1 VTLLR
6 LGLRSHLGGGL
17 AITAIGVVNMLGQ
30 TLGYAQVGGRTTA
43 ERAIFAQQM
52 ELLGRQLTY
61 LLPVPRELDTL
72 AGYLDWRGIGIMPV
86 ILGFWAVVAASGA
99 GRGDE
104 ERGLVEEWTAAGV
117 GRVHYVLSRAA
128 AFGMI
133 GVVVLTATVAA
144 AALGAVAAGEPIA
157 PVALAAQG
165 IAMLALLL
173 CCYAIGLFCAQLVA
187 TRRGAAGVAGAVLLT
202 AFLVNSAARAGA
214 LEELRWISPFWAYD
228 QSHPLLRVGRLD
240 GGATAALVVAA
251 LAFLALAAAAF
262 RARDLG
268 AELFRGRARPQPATR
283 NPSRDPLLAIPVLAQ
298 LDQQRVWIALWM
310 AAIAAVAIFLISM
323 TRVVVDAL
331 MATPTLRA
339 YVERAGLD
347 SSYASFI
354 GLIWL
359 STLLLLISL
368 YAIAQVSAWAADDAE
383 GRLEIVLAQPV
394 SRMRIVVERLLS
406 LLAGSALVV
415 GAGATATIAAVS
427 AVGIALDAGRF
438 VLASALALVVVLAFS
453 GLGAAGVAWRPRL
466 AVAALAAIAVTGYF
480 LEQFAPLFD
489 WPRWV
494 ADLSLYALYGQPLSR
509 EVDWIRIAA
518 LAGVGVGGAAVA
530 VRAMQRRDV
539 GR

>member
-17 AITAIGVVNMLGQ
+17 AITAIGVVNMLAQ
-30 TLGYAQVGGRTTA
+30 TLGYAQLGGRTPL

-61 LLPVPRELDTL
+61 LLPLPRELDTL
-72 AGYLDWRGIGIMPV
+72 AGYLDWRGIGFMPV
-86 ILGFWAVVAASGA
+86 VLGFWAVVAASGA

-104 ERGLVEEWTAAGV
+104 ERGLVEQWTAAGV
-117 GRVHYVLSRAA
+117 GRLRYVASRAA
-128 AFGMI
+128 AFALVGM
-133 GVVVLTATVAA
+133 VVLTATIAA
-144 AALGAVAAGEPIA
+144 AALGAAAAGEPISTT
-157 PVALAAQG
+157 ALAAQG
-165 IAMLALLL
+165 LAMLTLLL

-187 TRRGAAGVAGAVLLT
+187 TRRGAAALAGAVLLT

-214 LEELRWISPFWAYD
+214 LEGLRWLSPFWAHD
-228 QSHPLLRVGRLD
+228 QSHPLLRAGRLD
-240 GGATAALVVAA
+240 GGATAALLVVA
-251 LAFLALAAAAF
+251 LAFLALAAAGF

-268 AELFRGRARPQPATR
+268 AELFRGRARPQPATVR
-283 NPSRDPLLAIPVLAQ
+283 PSSDPLLAIPVLAQ
-298 LDQQRVWIALWM
+298 LDQQRVSIALWM
-310 AAIAAVAIFLISM
+310 AAVAAVAAFLISM

-354 GLIWL
+354 GLIGL

-368 YAIAQVSAWAADDAE
+368 YAIAQVSGWAADDAE

-394 SRMRIVVERLLS
+394 SRTRVVGERLVS
-406 LLAGSALVV
+406 VLAGSALVV
-415 GAGATATIAAVS
+415 GAGAVATIAAAS
-427 AVGIALDAGRF
+427 AVGITLDAGRF
-438 VLASALALVVVLAFS
+438 VLASALALAVVLAFS
-453 GLGAAGVAWRPRL
+453 GLGAAGVAWRPRV
-466 AVAALAAIAVTGYF
+466 AVAVLAAIAVTSYF
-480 LEQFAPLFD
+480 LKQFAPLFD

-509 EVDWIRIAA
+509 EIDWIRIAA

-530 VRAMQRRDV
+530 VTAMQRRDV